1 MRSDNWLKGAENSLK
16 QAGIGTTR
24 LDALV
29 LLEDECHKNRGWVL
43 AHPEFELS
51 TTQIAK
57 LNKKVARRVE
67 HEPLAYIRGFTEF
80 YGRRFMVNKDV
91 LEPRPESETM
101 VDLLIEVA
109 NRLRVTGYRL
119 RLVDV
124 GTGSGALAIIAKLEF
139 PDAEVIA
146 IDNDPKC
153 LVVARRNAKFHQVKV
168 KFLQGDLLIPSR
180 NLSTV
185 TCNLVM
191 ANLPY
196 VPNNWQINKAA
207 QWEPKSAIYGGPDGL
222 DVYRRLFE
230 QINSSKYKPSAIL
243 TESMPPQQPKLAR
256 IASKSGYRL
265 AKSADFI
272 QLFQPDPY

>member
-57 LNKKVARRVE
+57 LNKKVARRVK

-80 YGRRFMVNKDV
+80 YGRRFKVNKDV
-91 LEPRPESETM
+91 FEPRPESETM

-119 RLVDV
+119 RLR
-124 GTGSGALAIIAKLEF
+124 GGGKGAGGLG
-139 PDAEVIA
+139 
-146 IDNDPKC
+146 
-153 LVVARRNAKFHQVKV
+153 H
-168 KFLQGDLLIPSR
+168 
-180 NLSTV
+180 LS
-185 TCNLVM
+185 
-191 ANLPY
+191 
-196 VPNNWQINKAA
+196 Q
-207 QWEPKSAIYGGPDGL
+207 
-222 DVYRRLFE
+222 F
-230 QINSSKYKPSAIL
+230 
-243 TESMPPQQPKLAR
+243 
-256 IASKSGYRL
+256 
-265 AKSADFI
+265 
-272 QLFQPDPY
+272 